1 VLCLPAPCL
10 PACLCRDAVIIDVH
24 PIFVARSERERE
36 RQRERA
42 REGDLI
48 FMTKKAAKKLIGSIN
63 DSISDPRL
71 CYNTFPQIQG
81 TNLPI

>member
-1 VLCLPAPCL
+1 MSTLFLL
-10 PACLCRDAVIIDVH
+10 QGQ
-24 PIFVARSERERE
+24 RERE
-36 RQRERA
+36 RDRERGRERERDGERGRERERKRERA

-48 FMTKKAAKKLIGSIN
+48 LMTKKAAKKLIGSIN